1 MATKKPTTKKETTEK
16 VVVEKEEACKCEKC
30 NCASNECLLK
40 AMFYTLICIF
50 VCAFISTI
58 FVIILT
64 INYYNNNKDTGN
76 NNYANTSENGNG
88 SGTGSGSTTSADY
101 DVSRFTEINADQVV
115 ELFNG
120 EEKSFI
126 YIGRPTCGYCVK
138 FLPAINQAIDELGF
152 KAYYY
157 NTNDLDEETYYKLAG
172 LNDWMGENFGS
183 TPMVIVVQGGKI
195 VSAQDNGEGW
205 VGYSDYDSFKAYL
218 QGIGY

>member
-1 MATKKPTTKKETTEK
+1 MATKKTNNKIETTNK
-16 VVVEKEEACKCEKC
+16 VVAKKEEACKCEKC
-30 NCASNECLLK
+30 NCANNECLLK
-40 AMFYTLICIF
+40 SIFYTLICIF

-58 FVIILT
+58 FIIILT
-64 INYYNNNKDTGN
+64 INYYNNNKDNGN
-76 NNYANTSENGNG
+76 NTYEISDNSGNNDK
-88 SGTGSGSTTSADY
+88 TGSGNGQTADY
-101 DVSRFTEINADQVV
+101 DISRFTEINADQVV

-138 FLPAINQAIDELGF
+138 FLPSINKAIDELNF

-157 NTNDLDEETYYKLAG
+157 NTDNLDEETYYKLAG

-195 VSAQDNGEGW
+195 VSAEDNGEGW
-205 VGYSDYDSFKAYL
+205 VGYSEYESFKSYL
-218 QGIGY
+218 QGLGY